1 MTEQGHWEW
10 SAETGPRGNLREA
23 VAVFNTEDDL
33 QAAVDDLESHGF
45 SNAAVSRP
53 KPIAEIEQ
61 TVQHPIRSIEEI
73 EDDAAVPR
81 EAYIDK
87 DSRASGMMVL
97 VVIPVYIMLLVG
109 AGIAAG
115 HGLETWQAVVLS
127 VGLGLTGMVC
137 GGYYAIKLSRNSK
150 ARLRAE
156 QALGGLV
163 LWVRTG
169 SREQESRALEIL
181 RRHAG
186 RDVHLHGPAL
196 N

>member
-1 MTEQGHWEW
+1 MPDKEHWEW

-23 VAVFNTEDDL
+23 VALFSTEDDL
-33 QAAVDDLESHGF
+33 QAAVDDLECHGF

-53 KPIAEIEQ
+53 CAIDEIERAVNHPVSS
-61 TVQHPIRSIEEI
+61 VQDL

-87 DSRASGMMVL
+87 DSRTSGMMVMI
-97 VVIPVYIMLLVG
+97 VVPVYILLLAG

-115 HGLETWQAVVLS
+115 HGLETWQAIVLT
-127 VGLGLTGMVC
+127 VGLGLIGMVG
-137 GGYYAIKLSRNSK
+137 GGYYAMRMARRSK
-150 ARLRAE
+150 DRLREE
-156 QALGGLV
+156 QARGGLL

-169 SREQESRALEIL
+169 SRTQEDRALEIL

-186 RDVHLHGPAL
+186 RDVHLHGPAIH
-196 N
+196 